1 MKKIITLTIALF
13 TALSLTFAFPISV
26 NAERKVSL
34 TYYAGK
40 GYFKAANNRNKR
52 KITIKHKIN
61 KKRGYAP
68 AVRRNGYAFN
78 GWYTRKKGGI
88 KYSPS
93 KKITQKKK
101 LYAHWLKKYHLNTN
115 YFIPVGMTYYSLSD
129 YESYWGK
136 LEIVK
141 SKKHTDNYDYTLKN
155 SKGDIFYVGTG
166 VVSIDSNYT
175 FTYNYKFSDMDCKLK
190 NLINIKMDKRFNLL
204 FIFLFINRFLEKS

>member
-13 TALSLTFAFPISV
+13 TALSLTFAFPTSV

-88 KYSPS
+88 KYFPS

-155 SKGDIFYVGTG
+155 SKGDIFCK
-166 VVSIDSNYT
+166 D
-175 FTYNYKFSDMDCKLK
+175 FTEYH
-190 NLINIKMDKRFNLL
+190 
-204 FIFLFINRFLEKS
+204 